1 MSLQTIIDS
10 FMWSKSD
17 RKRDL
22 GLTTPPDVE
31 RFDNIEF
38 ADGLLMDLYRP
49 RALSDKLP
57 VIVNVHGGGWF
68 YGNKEVYQYYCMRLA
83 QQGYAVVNFNYR
95 LAPRCKF
102 PAQLEDTNAA
112 FIWVLE
118 HSEEFKL
125 DTERICVIGDSAG
138 AQIAGI
144 YVCMLTDKGY
154 RDYITEEYKG
164 SIKFPSNLVIRVMGM
179 NCGVHDARD
188 SRFTRVF
195 VDKSRDM
202 DKASLDVS
210 VLLHVNKDFPPCF
223 IMSGNCDFLLQDAH
237 KLGKKLD
244 ELGVCNTVKIY
255 GDDSHQV
262 YHDFQCNI
270 RDEIGNK
277 ASEDELSFFEEMLS
291 GNRG

>member
-1 MSLQTIIDS
+1 MSLQTRIDS
-10 FMWSKSD
+10 YMWSKSD

-22 GLTTPPDVE
+22 GLTTPTDVE

-49 RALSDKLP
+49 RVSTDSFP

-83 QQGYAVVNFNYR
+83 QHGYAVVNFNYR
-95 LAPRCKF
+95 LAPRYKF

-112 FIWVLE
+112 LTWVVE
-118 HSEEFKL
+118 HSAEYGL
-125 DTERICVIGDSAG
+125 DTNKICVVGDSAG

-144 YVCMLTDKGY
+144 YVCMLTDTKY
-154 RDYITEEYKG
+154 RNRIISEYGGK
-164 SIKFPSNLVIRVMGM
+164 INFPANLMIRVMGM
-179 NCGVHDARD
+179 NCGVYDVRD
-188 SRFTRVF
+188 ERFTRVF
-195 VDKSRDM
+195 IKKTHNM
-202 DKASLDVS
+202 DKAASDAA
-210 VLLHVNKDFPPCF
+210 VLEHVTKAFPPCF
-223 IMSGNCDFLLQDAH
+223 IMSGNNDFLLQDAH

-255 GDDSHQV
+255 GDDSHKV

-270 RDEIGNK
+270 RDDIGSK
-277 ASEDELSFFEEMLS
+277 ADEDEMRFFENVLS
-291 GNRG
+291 GIKG